1 MSTYLLR
8 GFFLKVLDENPI
20 IVLPVGIPGS
30 WAEMKKL
37 MGARWA
43 HAHDFSKK
51 LMGGLIWK
59 KRWAHNG
66 RPAHDFSFILM
77 GVSKQKNWG
86 APNGRFILLKNRVV
100 KQNPHVPPLNTKIYA
115 KLTRATPI
123 IRHQTPLHL
132 PKHNLKHT
140 GFHISTHRGLQ
151 VPN

>member
-1 MSTYLLR
+1 MPLVELGVECR
-8 GFFLKVLDENPI
+8 RLVL
-20 IVLPVGIPGS
+20 GIPGS

-77 GVSKQKNWG
+77 GVSKQKNWW
-86 APNGRFILLKNRVV
+86 APNGRFILLKNRSV

-123 IRHQTPLHL
+123 IRQWTWYSYFL
-132 PKHNLKHT
+132 PAFWNTINWFRNFKGYVRSKL
-140 GFHISTHRGLQ
+140 I
-151 VPN
+151 